1 MDPAGIRR
9 EVFLTESGDA
19 AILVTVSILLQVNF
33 GDHILV
39 MVFLS
44 MERYSRLVRSCQ
56 TQGASGRGN
65 EMLNKFEPNERTTV
79 NAWRATR
86 VAIRQPTS
94 CDISDVPSVTE
105 MNSGP
110 VGSLSCGCAN

>member
-1 MDPAGIRR
+1 M
-9 EVFLTESGDA
+9 FLTESSDA
-19 AILVTVSILLQVNF
+19 ALLVTVSILLQVKS

-39 MVFLS
+39 MVFLP
-44 MERYSRLVRSCQ
+44 MERYSRLVRSRQ

-94 CDISDVPSVTE
+94 CDISDI
-105 MNSGP
+105 
-110 VGSLSCGCAN
+110 SLRGLR

>member
-9 EVFLTESGDA
+9 EMFLTESGDA
-19 AILVTVSILLQVNF
+19 ALLVTVSILLQVKC

-39 MVFLS
+39 MVFLP
-44 MERYSRLVRSCQ
+44 MERYSRLVRSRQ

-65 EMLNKFEPNERTTV
+65 EMLNKFEPNERTSV

-94 CDISDVPSVTE
+94 CDISDVPSV
-105 MNSGP
+105 
-110 VGSLSCGCAN
+110 SLRGLR